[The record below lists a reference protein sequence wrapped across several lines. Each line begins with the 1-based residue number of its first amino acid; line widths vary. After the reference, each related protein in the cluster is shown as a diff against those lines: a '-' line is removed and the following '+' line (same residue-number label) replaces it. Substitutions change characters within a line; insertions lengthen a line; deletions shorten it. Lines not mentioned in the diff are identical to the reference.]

1 MNTIV
6 TRSHFWAQGIRLF
19 IGCIVTVCIGNTN
32 HTGRS
37 SNAICFFN
45 DIYTQIN
52 QLTCDLPTAKPFAYY
67 KPRLM
72 DRYGMTSWLH
82 WIDLLGVAVFAISG
96 TLMAYK
102 KHMDGFGVV
111 VLASVT
117 AIGGGTL
124 RDMILDLPVFWVQ
137 DASYFYAIIIAAFLT
152 IIWLRNKNTFP
163 IRYLLCADA
172 VGLAFFNM
180 MGLQKAL
187 NYGASPLIAV
197 ALGTMTG
204 VFGGLIRDV
213 ICREIPLVL
222 KGELYATTCI
232 LGGAAYITANL
243 AGLSTVSSMFIGGC
257 LTLAVR
263 LGAMQWHWHLPVFQ
277 PHDRVDE

>member
-1 MNTIV
+1 MAT
-6 TRSHFWAQGIRLF
+6 
-19 IGCIVTVCIGNTN
+19 
-32 HTGRS
+32 
-37 SNAICFFN
+37 
-45 DIYTQIN
+45 
-52 QLTCDLPTAKPFAYY
+52 
-67 KPRLM
+67 
-72 DRYGMTSWLH
+72 WLH
-82 WIDLLGVAVFAISG
+82 WVDLAGVAVFAVAG

-137 DASYFYAIIIAAFLT
+137 DPSYFYAIIAAALIT

-163 IRYLLCADA
+163 LHYLLFADA
-172 VGLAFFNM
+172 IGLAFFNV

-187 NYGASPLIAV
+187 TYGASPLIAI

-232 LGGAAYITANL
+232 IGGAAYISSML
-243 AGLSTVSSMFIGGC
+243 IGLSTVGC
-257 LTLAVR
+257 MLVGFTVTLAIR

-277 PHDRVDE
+277 PHDKVDE